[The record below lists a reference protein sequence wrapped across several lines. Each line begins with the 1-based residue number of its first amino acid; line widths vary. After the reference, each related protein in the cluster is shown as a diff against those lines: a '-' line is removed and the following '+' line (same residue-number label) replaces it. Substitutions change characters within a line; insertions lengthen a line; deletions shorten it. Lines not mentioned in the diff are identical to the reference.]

1 MRVTAPEGLAIVAAE
16 TDADLEAMIAVRTA
30 ADPDR
35 TPPRL
40 ENLRHHL
47 ASDDALTYL
56 VARLDGE
63 PAGCGFVRP
72 WPSGNADAHLVVVPD
87 ARRRGIGSALLADL
101 SAHAPAAGNETCR
114 ARRGR
119 MTLTPATTS
128 NAAVTAS
135 TAARKP

>member
-56 VARLDGE
+56 IARLDGE

-72 WPSGNADAHLVVVPD
+72 WPSGKCRCTP
-87 ARRRGIGSALLADL
+87 RRRSGCA
-101 SAHAPAAGNETCR
+101 
-114 ARRGR
+114 
-119 MTLTPATTS
+119 
-128 NAAVTAS
+128 
-135 TAARKP
+135 AARHRLGVAGRPFRSRSGGRKRDPAGRGAGG